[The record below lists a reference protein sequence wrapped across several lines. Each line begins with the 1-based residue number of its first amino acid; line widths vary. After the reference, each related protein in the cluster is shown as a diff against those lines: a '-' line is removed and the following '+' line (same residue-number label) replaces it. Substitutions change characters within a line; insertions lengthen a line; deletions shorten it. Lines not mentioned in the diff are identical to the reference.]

1 MQQILLRR
9 ELHNGISVYY
19 ETIWKSAVR
28 EINEIQPF
36 LGKRLAV
43 CLALASERLNG
54 NDLSEIF
61 KEHHFSPV
69 IWGDFFRKLRPL
81 VTEENGGFRVTH
93 NDVRVHLMR
102 QIKGT
107 CFVKRSC

>member
-69 IWGDFFRKLRPL
+69 IWGDFL
-81 VTEENGGFRVTH
+81 ENC
-93 NDVRVHLMR
+93 DHLLQKKMEVLELL
-102 QIKGT
+102 T
-107 CFVKRSC
+107 MMFVSI